1 MDFAG
6 SSLVF
11 PPVLSSFWPNT
22 RQNFSTDMAVT
33 QDLLTL
39 LALAWFCLAFA
50 CFGNSILR
58 LLKFELERDSE
69 HLLVAIGVG
78 LISTEVFLFL
88 VQFTQ
93 HIRQGNLFV
102 IVLLCIP
109 LFSESSVILRKTG
122 AIFQLRSSR
131 SAVGSYLLLF
141 IGIVLSAEFLT
152 SMAPLAGSDA
162 MHYHFTVQRLI
173 LEQGFH
179 PFFSNSHSFLC
190 GQHHQLI
197 LLGLALGSE
206 KLALGFIFLGGV
218 LSAAVLASL
227 AARWGSEQ
235 MVLGITLLFLLTPVV
250 FWQMSSSGAP
260 DIYMAFFAGTV
271 LIVMYQSADAATWRQ
286 ALLVGFLT
294 GGVAGAKYT
303 GCLIAI
309 AVALAIATEFRSVA
323 KTAIFA
329 LGTLVG
335 GISPYLRNTIWTGN
349 PVFPFLS
356 ARLSPHLVTV
366 YGLQN
371 LANDTGA
378 ATNHNPAQLVQFL
391 FFAGIRAGGVGF
403 WDFFGPTVLALAP
416 LVILAFKN
424 TKEWRVA
431 FLVWFFG
438 SLCIFFASGL
448 PRFLLALYPIALFCI
463 VGGLKSSLSR
473 DWKIAHAVSVG
484 TMGLM
489 IVAGAAGLAVYCKKP
504 LLAGVGFVSEGEYLS
519 NRAQDYQASQ
529 AINQMLGTPEHT
541 GRALLFL
548 RHQYYL
554 RIPYLNGDPGTSF
567 EVDPDQLKTPE
578 QWKQFLKAKG
588 VTYVVRTPHYPVM
601 VAAPLEELE
610 KRGDLALFGQR
621 EVDNFQGMRVND
633 VHVTIPVVIL
643 RVNF

>member
-1 MDFAG
+1 
-6 SSLVF
+6 
-11 PPVLSSFWPNT
+11 
-22 RQNFSTDMAVT
+22 MAVT

-78 LISTEVFLFL
+78 LISTELFLFL
-88 VQFTQ
+88 VQFSQ
-93 HIRQGNLFV
+93 RIRQGSLLV

-109 LFSESSVILRKTG
+109 LFSESSVILRKTW
-122 AIFQLRSSR
+122 AIFQLHSSR

-206 KLALGFIFLGGV
+206 KLALGFIFLGGL

-271 LIVMYQSADAATWRQ
+271 LIVMYQGAEVGTWRQ

-309 AVALAIATEFRSVA
+309 AVALSIATEFRSVA
-323 KTAIFA
+323 KTAIFS

-356 ARLSPHLVTV
+356 ARLSPHLVTA
-366 YGLQN
+366 YGLQT

-378 ATNHNPAQLVQFL
+378 GANHNPAQLVQFL

-448 PRFLLALYPIALFCI
+448 SRFLLVLYPIALFCVI
-463 VGGLKSSLSR
+463 GGLESSLSR

-484 TMGLM
+484 TIGLM
-489 IVAGAAGLAVYCKKP
+489 IVAGAAGLAVYCEKP
-504 LLAGVGFVSEGEYLS
+504 LLAAVGFVSEREYLS

-588 VTYVVRTPHYPVM
+588 VKYVIRTPHYPVM

-610 KRGDLALFGQR
+610 KRGDLPLFGQR